1 MGLTVNDVAVVI
13 PTRNRAD
20 LTINAIRSVLGYAGN
35 DLRLLVS
42 DNSTNEADLQTLA
55 QFCEDLSDARFTYL
69 RPPRSLAMTEHWQW
83 AMEQALQLSDVSHFI
98 YLTDRSM
105 FKPGELAKVVDL
117 ARQHPDQVIAYDW
130 ITIFDHLNPIFVEQ
144 RGHTGRTLPVSAQRL
159 LDLTSRS
166 LIPNCLPRMMNNC
179 APRTVIEKIIQKF
192 GNVFASTSPDYNFCY
207 RCLDVV
213 DEILFYDAAAY
224 VSYAIPRS
232 NGVSAMG
239 LATAATEDFDSQLNL
254 ISQSRSFATP
264 EPGFETPV
272 NYALHEYCLVKAE
285 SQSSKFPELDLDQ
298 YFTRNASEAA
308 VNQNPN
314 LRKEMK
320 TLLKAH
326 GHSQPVKRRLVEL
339 RNSLSLRTRAKKLMR
354 FEWPTIPKQVGPFA
368 TVEEA
373 INYANSVPL
382 VDESAAY
389 HLRMLQD

>member
-1 MGLTVNDVAVVI
+1 MSSPSSKFTVVI
-13 PTRNRAD
+13 PTRNRSD
-20 LTINAIRSVLGYAGN
+20 LAIRSVRSVVEYQGQ
-35 DLRLLVS
+35 DVQLLVS
-42 DNSTNEADLQTLA
+42 DNSTNASDIETLSEFCRDLAD
-55 QFCEDLSDARFTYL
+55 SRVTYL
-69 RPPRSLAMTEHWQW
+69 RPPQPLPMTEHWEW
-83 AMEQALQLSDVSHFI
+83 AMQQALNFAEASDFL

-105 FKPGELAKVVDL
+105 FKPGELAKVIDL

-130 ITIFDHLNPIFVEQ
+130 ITIFDHLNPIFVEE
-144 RGHTGRTLPVSAQRL
+144 RGHTGRTIPVSAQRL

-179 APRTVIEKIIQKF
+179 APRAVIEKIIQKF

-207 RCLDVV
+207 RCLEVV

-320 TLLKAH
+320 ALLKAH

-339 RNSLSLRTRAKKLMR
+339 RSLLSLRTRAKKLMR
-354 FEWPTIPKQVGPFA
+354 FEWPTIPTQVGPFA

>member
-1 MGLTVNDVAVVI
+1 
-13 PTRNRAD
+13 
-20 LTINAIRSVLGYAGN
+20 
-35 DLRLLVS
+35 
-42 DNSTNEADLQTLA
+42 
-55 QFCEDLSDARFTYL
+55 
-69 RPPRSLAMTEHWQW
+69 MTEHWEW
-83 AMEQALQLSDVSHFI
+83 AMQQALNFTEASDFL

-105 FKPGELAKVVDL
+105 FKPGELAKVIDL

-130 ITIFDHLNPIFVEQ
+130 ITIFDHLNPIFVEK
-144 RGHTGRTLPVSAQRL
+144 RGHTGRTIPVSAQRL

-179 APRTVIEKIIQKF
+179 APRAVIEKIIQKF

-207 RCLDVV
+207 RCLEVV

-308 VNQNPN
+308 INQNPN

-320 TLLKAH
+320 ALLKAH

-339 RNSLSLRTRAKKLMR
+339 RSLLSLRTRAKKLMR
-354 FEWPTIPKQVGPFA
+354 FEWPTIPTQVGPFA